1 MGGIRNNRRHSP
13 RLSVVMLYIL
23 CMFIAALVL
32 SGCSASATSP
42 ATAYIQGTVTA
53 GPTCPVETVEN
64 PCPPKLVAEREVD
77 LQTRD
82 GSTVATT
89 TTDST
94 GHYRFT
100 TNAGSY
106 VVHVRIVQGQV
117 GLRQITH
124 GNVTVA
130 AGQTVTLDIQLDTG
144 IR

>member
-1 MGGIRNNRRHSP
+1 MGCIRNNPRHSP

-42 ATAYIQGTVTA
+42 ATATIQGTVTA

-64 PCPPKLVAEREVD
+64 PCPPKLVAGREVD
-77 LQTRD
+77 LQTQD

-89 TTDST
+89 TTDSA

-117 GLRQITH
+117 GLRQLTA
-124 GNVTVA
+124 GDVTVV
-130 AGQTVTLDIQLDTG
+130 AGQTITLDIELETG